1 MSVLTISPEVLNVL
15 QRSTIVDKLLVLPGQ
30 LERPLYEA
38 VNKVLLNAG
47 GCWSKKQKGHLF
59 ASDPTA
65 ILGLTLETG
74 QIDNLV
80 DDAKAEKKAFQAFYT
95 PADFARHVVELA
107 DLRAGHYV
115 LEPSCGEGALVRA
128 ILECGADWA
137 GLTAVELNPKAIA
150 VTRDLI
156 AACDDEVN
164 LIEGDFLQTPL
175 RKGEFDRI
183 VMNPPFSGNQDL
195 THVARALTLLAPGGI
210 LVAIMS
216 PNTARTAFTDLIF
229 GHDFEIEEVP
239 AGTFKE
245 SGTNIAT
252 IILIIRK

>member
-1 MSVLTISPEVLNVL
+1 MSVLTISPEVLDVL

-30 LERPLYEA
+30 LERPLYEK
-38 VNKVLLNAG
+38 VNLVLLNAG

-107 DLRAGHYV
+107 DPRAGHFV

-156 AACDDEVN
+156 AACDDVN
-164 LIEGDFLQTPL
+164 LIEGDFLKIPL
-175 RKGEFDRI
+175 RKGDFDRI
-183 VMNPPFSGNQDL
+183 VMNPPFTRDQDIA
-195 THVARALTLLAPGGI
+195 HVAHALTLLAPGGV

-216 PNTARTAFTDLIF
+216 PNTARAAFTDLIF